1 MLMRR
6 NRLMLQK
13 DFIIQNKVGLHA
25 RPAAILAQTASK
37 FKSNIFVEKDGKKV
51 LAKSVLGVL
60 SLGVEKGATV
70 SVEIE
75 GEDKEEAMKA
85 LGELI
90 TNRFGDEE

>member
-60 SLGVEKGATV
+60 SLGVE
-70 SVEIE
+70 IE